1 MMVQRRSVTHVF
13 GLSVL
18 ALGAIT
24 LVQLAASNGI
34 DAREKKPKKDRPAQE
49 APAQPTPAA
58 AADKTAAAKPAAD
71 KAPADPALERT
82 RDVVRMLDDIYKS
95 VVVLITDKYV
105 HSEKHFPA
113 GSAAIA
119 LFSAVKKKGW
129 HEVRL
134 IDATDDP
141 IAPDNAPKDD
151 FEKKAIQE
159 LKAGK
164 DYYEQVVTL
173 DGKRTLRAATP
184 VPVVMDKCIM
194 CHPHYKDVKK
204 GAPIGAL
211 SYTITI
217 K

>member
-1 MMVQRRSVTHVF
+1 MVQRRSLTHVVGF
-13 GLSVL
+13 TVL
-18 ALGAIT
+18 AFGAVA
-24 LVQLAASNGI
+24 LVQFVPSHSIA
-34 DAREKKPKKDRPAQE
+34 AREKKTEKKLKAESSQPANS
-49 APAQPTPAA
+49 PAA
-58 AADKTAAAKPAAD
+58 PPATE
-71 KAPADPALERT
+71 KQPADPALERT

-113 GSAAIA
+113 GSAAVA
-119 LFSAVKKKGW
+119 LFAAVKKKGW

-134 IDATDDP
+134 LDATGDP
-141 IAPDNAPKDD
+141 IVDTNAPQDD

-159 LKAGK
+159 LKSGK
-164 DYYEQVVTL
+164 DYYEEIVTI

-184 VPVVMDKCIM
+184 VPVVMEKCIM
-194 CHPHYKDVKK
+194 CHPHYKEVKK

-211 SYTITI
+211 SYTLTI